1 MARKSL
7 LDKIISSIDIPNGL
21 KNSNKEYY
29 LIVYDFDMK
38 KMNRIPEKFYINLEK
53 IRKIFNDGYFVQK
66 SVIISKSYKV
76 AKIISSIAKHYGA
89 SIHIYCVKDII
100 E

>member
-1 MARKSL
+1 MGRKSL
-7 LDKIISSIDIPNGL
+7 LYKIISSIDIPNGL
-21 KNSNKEYY
+21 ENSNKEYY

-53 IRKIFNDGYFVQK
+53 IRKI
-66 SVIISKSYKV
+66 YKV